1 MRSSDV
7 QSASRVLASAA
18 TVAALM
24 LLAAV
29 EIAAQTG
36 RRSVPP
42 GGRPRDP
49 AARPPQ
55 TQGQKPP
62 SVREREFIYLGMEME
77 AKKPPTEEQQ
87 RLALLQIAEDY
98 REIQQVNNRMM
109 AAAMKR
115 GAALDYANISDA
127 TSEIRKRAL
136 RLRDNFALPKPEKLD
151 RKVTEQRAG
160 DEAQFKQSLLL
171 LDGYLMSFVNSNIF
185 KSMEV
190 YDAQAATKAGQDLAS
205 VIELSRMINEAA
217 DKQARPAK
225 TKP

>member
-1 MRSSDV
+1 MRVSDV
-7 QSASRVLASAA
+7 RRTSRVLASVAA
-18 TVAALM
+18 VAALL
-24 LLAAV
+24 LLASV
-29 EIAAQTG
+29 ELQAQTG
-36 RRSVPP
+36 RRSVPA
-42 GGRPRDP
+42 GARPRDP
-49 AARPPQ
+49 AVRPPSPHQ
-55 TQGQKPP
+55 QKPP

-109 AAAMKR
+109 AAAMKQ
-115 GAALDYANISDA
+115 GAALDYAGISDS

-136 RLRDNFALPKPEKLD
+136 RLRDNFALPKPDKLD
-151 RKVTEQRAG
+151 KKVTEPKVG

-171 LDGYLMSFVNSNIF
+171 LDKYLMSFVNSQIF

-205 VIELSRMINEAA
+205 VIELSRVINEAA
-217 DKQARPAK
+217 AKLVRPAK